1 MKNSEDIQSEYEGGE
16 RLEMEKY
23 ILVVLFLVQ
32 QRWGYVIN
40 KIFAEDGI
48 TTKQWL
54 MLIIIS
60 QAFNHYPS
68 LQEVADAMSTTHQ
81 NVKQLAS
88 RLEKRGFLTI
98 KRDPH
103 NRRILRL
110 KTTPAC
116 QEYWEKRTRD
126 DAQSISALFQGLE
139 NEEIKQ
145 LFQIMGKLDNISTN
159 LYQQAKG

>member
-1 MKNSEDIQSEYEGGE
+1 MKNSDDIKSEYEGGE

-40 KIFAEDGI
+40 KIFAQDGI

-54 MLIIIS
+54 MLIIIG
-60 QAFNHYPS
+60 QAFDHDPS
-68 LQEVADAMSTTHQ
+68 MQEVANAMSTTHQ

-98 KRDPH
+98 KRDPQ

-110 KTTPAC
+110 KITQAC
-116 QEYWEKRTRD
+116 QEYWENRTED
-126 DAQSISALFQGLE
+126 DAQSISSIFQGLE

-145 LFQIMGKLDNISTN
+145 LFHIMGKMDNISTK
-159 LYQQAKG
+159 LYEEAKG